1 MPLSFSELVIM
12 LKQQGIVVSVYLVG
26 AELE

>member
-1 MPLSFSELVIM
+1 MPLSCSELVIM
-12 LKQQGIVVSVYLVG
+12 LKQWEIMMSVYLVG